1 MNIIQMKPRQADAAD
16 TTGSAPRL
24 WAVGGGKGGVGKSI
38 VSLNL
43 AYWIAKMGHRVVLV
57 DADLGG
63 ANLHTLLGIKFVH
76 HTLADYLDRKISN
89 LDKIAIDTTV
99 PGLRL
104 ICGASD
110 IVGLANPQYARKL
123 KLMRA
128 LEELDVEH
136 MILDLGAGTDFNT
149 LDFFLLCTYKIAV
162 IAPQPTALQNGYGF
176 VKSAL
181 YRAINREFSRNTRL
195 GPLIQRASDPNTEA
209 PITTLDDLV
218 KYFTEV
224 DQSYADRL
232 QEILDTFN
240 LFIINNMIRRPKDR
254 QSAEIIRTVCLKY
267 LGLKRV
273 TTLGSIPFDP
283 QIDDCVNR
291 MRPAFM
297 TNTKSTSAP
306 EFYSLVSAI
315 IRKEEKSAPLPQGS
329 TAAGGEL
336 PD

>member
-1 MNIIQMKPRQADAAD
+1 MKPVGR
-16 TTGSAPRL
+16 GPRL

-38 VSLNL
+38 VALNL
-43 AYWIAKMGHRVVLV
+43 AYWIARLGHRVVLV

-76 HTLADYLDRKISN
+76 HTLADYLDRKISS
-89 LDKIAIDTTV
+89 LDKIAIDTPI

-110 IVGLANPQYARKL
+110 IVGLANPQYARKVR
-123 KLMRA
+123 LMRA

-162 IAPQPTALQNGYGF
+162 ISPQPTSLQNGYGF
-176 VKSAL
+176 IKSAL

-195 GPLIQRASDPNTEA
+195 TPLIRRSSDPNTDN
-209 PITTLDDLV
+209 PIATLDDLV
-218 KYFTEV
+218 KHFADV
-224 DQSYADRL
+224 DRVYSDRL

-240 LFIINNMIRRPKDR
+240 LFIINSMIRRPKDR
-254 QSAEIIRTVCLKY
+254 RSADIIRTVCQKY
-267 LGLKRV
+267 LGLKQV

-291 MRPAFM
+291 MSPAFI
-297 TNTKSTSAP
+297 TNSGSVSAP
-306 EFYSLVSAI
+306 EFYSLVNTI
-315 IRKEEKSAPLPQGS
+315 IRREEKPPPLPGKP
-329 TAAGGEL
+329 TPLPEKPAMADGEL
-336 PD
+336 PG